1 MRAVGNE
8 GRLACGAEPMPL
20 RIAMHSIHPLRLT
33 ALAIGLVIGLLLAPL
48 TAFLGAWLAF

>member
-33 ALAIGLVIGLLLAPL
+33 ALAIGLVIGLLLAPVA
-48 TAFLGAWLAF
+48 AFLGAWLA